1 MLMSRRHAC
10 IGSYNPRVSNTEGYS
25 DFNSKFNDQ
34 TTCMHFNHIG
44 EEFIPILTCSDNTT
58 SIPYRL
64 SCIKGNSLIINAYQW
79 GYISIPYMI

>member
-44 EEFIPILTCSDNTT
+44 
-58 SIPYRL
+58 
-64 SCIKGNSLIINAYQW
+64 
-79 GYISIPYMI
+79 